1 VTGEKYVNA
10 SLQAARLAL
19 FTIYYKDNVADMRQ
33 TKNNTKLEN
42 PKTTRD

>member
-33 TKNNTKLEN
+33 TITKLEN
-42 PKTTRD
+42 PKTRD